1 MLAETQDIVSELESL
16 RSGKLRIAA
25 IHRPLRLKVIAL
37 VQRQGLEKIAAA
49 CKICP
54 STIRKWPE
62 FLEQKTNFV
71 ASQKF
76 KRRVQIPNFTVTQIT
91 TEPIFP
97 RYTPAI
103 ITAVRADGLTLQF
116 PENSAL
122 AEKIVSLF
130 LVNL

>member
-1 MLAETQDIVSELESL
+1 MLAETQKIVSELESL

-37 VQRQGLEKIAAA
+37 VQRQGVEKIAAA

-62 FLEQKTNFV
+62 FLEQKLNFV
-71 ASQKF
+71 ASK
-76 KRRVQIPNFTVTQIT
+76 KTNGPVQIPNFTVTQIT

-97 RYTPAI
+97 HYTPAI
-103 ITAVRADGLTLQF
+103 ITAVRADGMTLQF
-116 PENSAL
+116 PENSAF

-130 LVNL
+130 LANL

>member
-1 MLAETQDIVSELESL
+1 MLAETEEIISELESL
-16 RSGKLRIAA
+16 RSEKLRIAA

-37 VQRQGLEKIAAA
+37 AQRQGLEKIAAA